1 VTSSEPDDA
10 PGGGDGSTTDDI
22 GGVSPGTLDTQFSL
36 RAERA
41 TTGPGR
47 VYTVSYRLADASG
60 HQAVVNG
67 TVDAPHDNAGVTDPI
82 SLRVS
87 IEADGDA
94 LIEWNAVAGVS
105 HYDVVAGFLPALVNL
120 DPAAAEPPSACIAD
134 QVPPD
139 TTSFRFGRDL
149 EPGTAFFFLVDY
161 VSYAGATNGRSGYG
175 SDSSAYDLQPVVA
188 VDICP

>member
-1 VTSSEPDDA
+1 MLAVIAA
-10 PGGGDGSTTDDI
+10 PASFASNYPNPTQEAGMVDLLALGD
-22 GGVSPGTLDTQFSL
+22 F
-36 RAERA
+36 
-41 TTGPGR
+41 
-47 VYTVSYRLADASG
+47 
-60 HQAVVNG
+60 
-67 TVDAPHDNAGVTDPI
+67 
-82 SLRVS
+82 
-87 IEADGDA
+87 
-94 LIEWNAVAGVS
+94 EWNAVAGVS

-134 QVPPD
+134 RVPPD